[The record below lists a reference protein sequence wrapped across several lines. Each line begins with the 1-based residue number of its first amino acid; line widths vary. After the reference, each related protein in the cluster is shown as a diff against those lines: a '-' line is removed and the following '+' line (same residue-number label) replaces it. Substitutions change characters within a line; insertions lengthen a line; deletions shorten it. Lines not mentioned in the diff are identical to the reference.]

1 MSLDSLE
8 IVDSVS
14 VNAEWSPKYIS
25 RCSDRKSLR
34 SKEERVWCKGQGKHC
49 HVASAQ
55 RQIRHLGK
63 HFDDKEQRQIHM
75 HPYASLPPLE

>member
-14 VNAEWSPKYIS
+14 VNAEWNPKNIS

-34 SKEERVWCKGQGKHC
+34 SKEESVLCKGQGKYC
-49 HVASAQ
+49 HVASA
-55 RQIRHLGK
+55 K
-63 HFDDKEQRQIHM
+63 TN
-75 HPYASLPPLE
+75 